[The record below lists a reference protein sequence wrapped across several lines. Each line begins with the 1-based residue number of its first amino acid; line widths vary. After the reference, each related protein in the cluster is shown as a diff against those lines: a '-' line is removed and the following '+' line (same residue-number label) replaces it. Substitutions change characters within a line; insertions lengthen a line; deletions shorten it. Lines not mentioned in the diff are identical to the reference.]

1 MARELHFLVKLCKK
15 PHFVCISNWQGL
27 NVQQPHV
34 GDFKL
39 ALKAQALVCISYV
52 QNVYN
57 KHQQSLFVEFYI
69 MIQQD
74 FWGYC
79 AF

>member
-1 MARELHFLVKLCKK
+1 MVTEKHGKRDTFLVKLCKK

-39 ALKAQALVCISYV
+39 ALKAQALICIF
-52 QNVYN
+52 
-57 KHQQSLFVEFYI
+57 LFTKCIIITPAIPF
-69 MIQQD
+69 
-74 FWGYC
+74 
-79 AF
+79 

>member
-1 MARELHFLVKLCKK
+1 MVTEKHGKRDTFLVKLCKK

-39 ALKAQALVCISYV
+39 ALKAQAHLHFPIY
-52 QNVYN
+52 
-57 KHQQSLFVEFYI
+57 KMYI
-69 MIQQD
+69 ITPAIP
-74 FWGYC
+74 F
-79 AF
+79 